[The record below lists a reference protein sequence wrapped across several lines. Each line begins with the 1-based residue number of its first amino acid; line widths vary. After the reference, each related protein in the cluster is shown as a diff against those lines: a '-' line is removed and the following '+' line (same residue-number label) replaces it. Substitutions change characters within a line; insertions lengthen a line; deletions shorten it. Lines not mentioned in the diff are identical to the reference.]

1 MESLKNSSNSIVNST
16 GSYQEKQ
23 ACFVLP
29 PKINSLGLAT
39 YFAGGKDY
47 DMLGYSMPN
56 IQLQLTVIF
65 FITQAFH
72 FVLKRI
78 RFPAIISQILVNSM
92 IFSFLSFGFLPV
104 SLLKGF
110 TDKCKPFISPCIQH
124 VFELKCNHSLGNIIR
139 YISYV
144 LPEKEKL
151 VTLMQ
156 IC

>member
-23 ACFVLP
+23 TCFVLP
-29 PKINSLGLAT
+29 SKINSLGLAT
-39 YFAGGKDY
+39 YFAEGGKDY

-78 RFPAIISQILVNSM
+78 GFPAIISQILVNSM

-104 SLLKGF
+104 SLLKSF
-110 TDKCKPFISPCIQH
+110 TDKCKPFISPCI
-124 VFELKCNHSLGNIIR
+124 
-139 YISYV
+139 
-144 LPEKEKL
+144 
-151 VTLMQ
+151 
-156 IC
+156 